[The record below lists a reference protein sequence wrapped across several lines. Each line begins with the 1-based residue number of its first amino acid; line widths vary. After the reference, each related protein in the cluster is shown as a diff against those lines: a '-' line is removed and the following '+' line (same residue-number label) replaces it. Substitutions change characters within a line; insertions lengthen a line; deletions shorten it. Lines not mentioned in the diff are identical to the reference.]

1 MEIGNEF
8 FAVLERACAYQS
20 EAERKAFVEGVKY
33 GKGSREEPA
42 VVASVST
49 GPTEKQVERVERVV
63 QGEQVPHQKRPRY
76 KMAYR
81 GVRAQLLRY
90 LSTGPCPDTSLMR
103 AMELPVKQI
112 RRGLSQLLFEKLV
125 VQQTST
131 HGGVTWMLTADGHV
145 QAKYYLD
152 NPTHKIRHGR
162 WPKKGTN

>member
-42 VVASVST
+42 
-49 GPTEKQVERVERVV
+49 VERVERVV

>member
-33 GKGSREEPA
+33 GKGSQVRAEL
-42 VVASVST
+42 VSA
-49 GPTEKQVERVERVV
+49 PQQEHPQS
-63 QGEQVPHQKRPRY
+63 EQSPHKRAY